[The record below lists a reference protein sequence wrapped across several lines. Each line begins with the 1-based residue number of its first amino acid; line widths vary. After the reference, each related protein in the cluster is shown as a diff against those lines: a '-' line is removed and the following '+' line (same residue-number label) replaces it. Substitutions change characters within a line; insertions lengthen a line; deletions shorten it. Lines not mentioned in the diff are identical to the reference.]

1 MKHIDLTE
9 LLEFSHLN
17 HMKKD
22 IIKTAGFNAV
32 LICLEKGQ
40 EIQPH
45 PEPYYVLFLI
55 LEGEGI
61 ITADNAHSFCAFDP
75 ANIIA
80 LHVKPRHM
88 VYVESN
94 DIRGIKCT
102 ERMSIIGIQQSH

>member
-1 MKHIDLTE
+1 MKPIDLTE
-9 LLEFSHLN
+9 LFEFSHQN
-17 HMKKD
+17 HIKKD

-32 LICLEKGQ
+32 LICLEDGQ

-55 LEGEGI
+55 LEGEGM
-61 ITADNAHSFCAFDP
+61 ITAGTERY
-75 ANIIA
+75 
-80 LHVKPRHM
+80 HVRPSHM

-102 ERMSIIGIQQSH
+102 KRMSIIGIQQPH

>member
-1 MKHIDLTE
+1 MRHIDLTE

-22 IIKTAGFNAV
+22 IIKTAGFNTV

-61 ITADNAHSFCAFDP
+61 ITAGAE
-75 ANIIA
+75 
-80 LHVKPRHM
+80 LYHVKPRHM

>member
-9 LLEFSHLN
+9 LLEFSQIH
-17 HMKKD
+17 HVKKD

-40 EIQPH
+40 EIHPH
-45 PEPYYVLFLI
+45 PEPYYVLFHV
-55 LEGEGI
+55 LEGQGI
-61 ITADNAHSFCAFDP
+61 ITAGAE
-75 ANIIA
+75 
-80 LHVKPRHM
+80 LYHVKQGHI

-102 ERMSIIGIQQSH
+102 ERMSIIGIQQPH

>member
-9 LLEFSHLN
+9 LLEFSQIH
-17 HMKKD
+17 HVKKD

-40 EIQPH
+40 EIHPY
-45 PEPYYVLFLI
+45 PEPYYVLFHV
-55 LEGEGI
+55 LEGQGI
-61 ITADNAHSFCAFDP
+61 ITAGAE
-75 ANIIA
+75 
-80 LHVKPRHM
+80 LYHVKQGHI

-102 ERMSIIGIQQSH
+102 ERMSIIGIQQPH

>member
-22 IIKTAGFNAV
+22 IIKTAGFNTV

-55 LEGEGI
+55 LKGEGI
-61 ITADNAHSFCAFDP
+61 ITAGAE
-75 ANIIA
+75 
-80 LHVKPRHM
+80 LYHVKPRHM